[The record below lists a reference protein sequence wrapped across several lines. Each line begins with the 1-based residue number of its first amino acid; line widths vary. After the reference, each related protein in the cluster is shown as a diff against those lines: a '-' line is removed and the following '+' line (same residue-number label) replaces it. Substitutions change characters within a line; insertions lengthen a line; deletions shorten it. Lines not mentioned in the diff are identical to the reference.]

1 MSFRFTRRIQLL
13 PGIALNL
20 SKSGASIS
28 LGPKGAKVTIGTK
41 GIRGTL
47 GLPGTGL
54 YYTGEKNWKTLMK
67 KKNSKAKNKSDQ
79 EESQD
84 ETSDETSLE
93 EKLDIS
99 FFKNLTISDDEKTF
113 VEGLK
118 AFIEKDELHALEI
131 FNQELK
137 HPDAAFM
144 AGFIALKNK
153 QFADAITA
161 FKIADEKHEQL
172 GSTFKKYDVELHLV
186 MPITEEIL
194 AYMKPTQIGA
204 LLGLVEAYQGLKK
217 FDNAIETLTTLRE
230 LDNKDLVI
238 KISLAEL
245 YLDSDPT
252 NKIYS
257 DKIIKMSTKI
267 ENESPIHTAL
277 LLYKAKA
284 LRVLDKT
291 EESKNLLTT
300 ILRKKKDRSQ
310 ELLCAIRYE
319 RALTYE
325 DLNKKGQAKKEFKK
339 LSEECPDIYPLLAG
353 KN

>member
-54 YYTGEKNWKTLMK
+54 YYTGEKNWKTLLK
-67 KKNSKAKNKSDQ
+67 KESSKNKS
-79 EESQD
+79 EKKESHD
-84 ETSDETSLE
+84 ETAKKEKLD

-99 FFKNLTISDDEKTF
+99 FFKNITIDDDEKAF

-118 AFIEKDELHALEI
+118 AFIKEDELHALEI

-137 HPDAAFM
+137 FPDAAFM

-153 QFADAITA
+153 LFADAIKA
-161 FKIADEKHEQL
+161 FKMANEKQEQL
-172 GSTFKKYDVELHLV
+172 GNTFKKYDIELHLV

-194 AYMKPTQIGA
+194 AYMKPTQIGT
-204 LLGLVEAYQGLKK
+204 LLGLVEAYQGLKE
-217 FDNAIETLTTLRE
+217 FDNAIEILKTLRE
-230 LDNKDLVI
+230 LDNQDLVI

-257 DKIIKMSTKI
+257 DKIVKMSSKI

-291 EESKNLLTT
+291 EESKNLLTK

-319 RALTYE
+319 RALTYK
-325 DLNKKGQAKKEFKK
+325 DLNKKGQAKKEFTK
-339 LSEECPDIYPLLAG
+339 LYEECPEYEDRNTGISS
-353 KN
+353 